1 MSYNVKIHFIL
12 SFNKYN
18 DHIHIVFEFVQ
29 DSIENYEGIIDD
41 FVWVDCIECKYLV
54 KEQFDVIY
62 FNFVNCLNSEVFVIK
77 TYNKRWV
84 NVNC

>member
-18 DHIHIVFEFVQ
+18 DHIHIIFEFVQ
-29 DSIENYEGIIDD
+29 NSIENYEIIDD
-41 FVWVDCIECKYLV
+41 FIWVDFFEFTYLV

-62 FNFVNCLNSEVFVIK
+62 FIFVNCLNCEVFCYKSIQ
-77 TYNKRWV
+77 
-84 NVNC
+84 

>member
-18 DHIHIVFEFVQ
+18 DHIHIIFEFVQ
-29 DSIENYEGIIDD
+29 NSIENYEIIDD
-41 FVWVDCIECKYLV
+41 FIWVDFIECTYLV

-77 TYNKRWV
+77 TYNKR
-84 NVNC
+84 